1 MLEYKILGGGE
12 AGGRSRGRGEGA
24 GKGQPGK
31 GDVKLTRHKAK

>member
-12 AGGRSRGRGEGA
+12 AGGRSRGRGEGV

>member
-12 AGGRSRGRGEGA
+12 AGGRSRRRGEGV

-31 GDVKLTRHKAK
+31 GDVKLT